1 MMKCRLSKCNA
12 MELKQKQTLLAALCG
27 YYPYGVW
34 IDLDGVSGK
43 MNDLRVTHLY
53 NGTNTVQEIDAS
65 IDFFGDGDYIDIE
78 HFKPIL
84 RPMESMTAEE
94 LDEYVTTFDVVTFD
108 GVTVRQNTPNTY
120 DWLNSHFFD
129 YRNLIGQNMAIADK
143 NCYNG

>member
-1 MMKCRLSKCNA
+1 

>member
-34 IDLDGVSGK
+34 IDLDGMSGK

-65 IDFFGDGDYIDIE
+65 IDFFGDGNYIDIE

-84 RPMESMTAEE
+84 RPMESMTTEE
-94 LDEYVTTFDVVTFD
+94 LDEYVTTFDVVTFG
-108 GVTVRQNTPNTY
+108 GVTVHQNTPNTY

-129 YRNLIGQNMAIADK
+129 YRNLIGQNMAITDK
-143 NCYNG
+143 KTTP